1 MMDER
6 YMMIERYS
14 TSDRYGRNRHYTWEE
29 KAQLHDKLKE
39 MKYNDPEAFEELMYK
54 CNKHSGMYGYN
65 SKNHFT
71 REKAEMAVRKMENV
85 DGTKGEHWS
94 FDEVKRFINAYKINI
109 DEYEYADFYYV
120 INMFYSD
127 YKRVFEK
134 LGINNTEAYI
144 KMTEATLTDPDAPE
158 GAVFVRYEATH

>member
-6 YMMIERYS
+6 YMMSERYS

-65 SKNHFT
+65 SKIT
-71 REKAEMAVRKMENV
+71 LLVKKLKWLLEKWKM
-85 DGTKGEHWS
+85 
-94 FDEVKRFINAYKINI
+94 
-109 DEYEYADFYYV
+109 
-120 INMFYSD
+120 
-127 YKRVFEK
+127 
-134 LGINNTEAYI
+134 
-144 KMTEATLTDPDAPE
+144 LTVQKVSI
-158 GAVFVRYEATH
+158 GLLMK